1 MGKRKVGTLL
11 GLTAILAVVAAF
23 SAAPASANG
32 CTPGFWK
39 NQGLSLYNEDALVSS
54 VFSSAPASLGDDTLL
69 TALQYGGGNT
79 LLEKKQILL
88 RAAVAAWLNYT
99 VQGPGVFWTQ
109 FSGAFGADG
118 EQFTVA
124 EFVGLVN
131 TALASSDADAILA
144 LATHIDLKNNE
155 HGPESIC
162 QD

>member
-39 NQGLSLYNEDALVSS
+39 NQGTALYNEGALVST
-54 VFSSAPASLGDDTLL
+54 VFTAPAPLGSLTLL
-69 TALQYGGGNT
+69 QALELGGGNS

-88 RAAVAAWLNYT
+88 RAAVAAYLNYT
-99 VQGPGVFWTQ
+99 VQPPGTFFTQ

-118 EQFTVA
+118 VQETVG

-131 TALASSDADAILA
+131 TALASSDADAILL
-144 LATHIDLKNNE
+144 LATHIDVKNNE